1 MKKLYDL
8 NRKFEYENGFYATA
22 DPSRFSKFITHL
34 EFFNQTSTIRGEIV
48 EFGIFKGNSFF
59 RWIKFRDLL
68 EQTNS
73 RKIIGFDIFGDFPE
87 AIYEDDKA
95 KREAFIRETKGG
107 RGISFEEINSLL
119 ELEGLNK
126 NVEIIKGDIL
136 ITLDK
141 YLIENP
147 HLKISLLHID
157 VDLYEPT
164 RHVLEKLYNNVSKGG
179 IIIFDDYGAFA
190 GTNKAIDDFFKHKIE
205 IKKLSYS
212 NAISYIV
219 KWKKLYS

>member
-1 MKKLYDL
+1 MDKLYDI

-34 EFFNQTSTIRGEIV
+34 EFFKQTATVRGEIV

-68 EQTNS
+68 EQTSS

-87 AIYEDDKA
+87 ANFEGDKA
-95 KREAFIRETKGG
+95 KRDAFIAETNGG
-107 RGISFEEINSLL
+107 KSISLEEIQDLL
-119 ELEGLNK
+119 NVQGLSK
-126 NVEIIKGDIL
+126 NVDIVKGDIL

-141 YLIENP
+141 YLDDNP

-164 RHVLEKLYNNVSKGG
+164 KHILEKLYEKVTPGG
-179 IIIFDDYGAFA
+179 IVIFDDYGAFA
-190 GTNKAIDDFFKHKIE
+190 GANKAVDDFFGNKIQV
-205 IKKLSYS
+205 KKLPFS

-219 KWKKLYS
+219 K

>member
-1 MKKLYDL
+1 MSNLYDL
-8 NRKFEYENGFYATA
+8 NKKFEYENGFYATA
-22 DPSRFSKFITHL
+22 DPTRFSKIISHL
-34 EFFNQTSTIRGEIV
+34 EFFKQTSTVRGEIV

-68 EQTNS
+68 EQTGS

-87 AIYEDDKA
+87 AEFEEDKE
-95 KREAFIRETKGG
+95 KRDAFVAETNGG
-107 RGISFEEINSLL
+107 KSISLEEINDLL
-119 ELEGLNK
+119 NKQGLNK
-126 NVEIIKGDIL
+126 NVEIVKGDIL
-136 ITLDK
+136 KTLDE
-141 YLIENP
+141 YLIANP

-164 RHVLEKLYNNVSKGG
+164 KHVLEKLYNKVTKGG

-190 GTNKAIDDFFKHKIE
+190 GTNKAVDDFFKGNAE
-205 IKKLSYS
+205 IKKLPYS

-219 KWKKLYS
+219 K

>member
-1 MKKLYDL
+1 MNNLYDL
-8 NRKFEYENGFYATA
+8 EKRFEYENGFYATA
-22 DPSRFSKFITHL
+22 DPSRFSKFVSHL
-34 EFFNQTSTIRGEIV
+34 EFFKRTSDIRGEIV

-68 EQTNS
+68 EQTSS

-87 AIYEDDKA
+87 ANFEDDKL
-95 KREAFIRETKGG
+95 KRDAFVKETKGG
-107 RGISFEEINSLL
+107 KSISYDEITTLL
-119 ELEGLNK
+119 SKQNLQK

-136 ITLDK
+136 KTLDK
-141 YLIENP
+141 YLDDNP

-164 RHVLEKLYNNVSKGG
+164 KVILEKLYNRVTKGG
-179 IIIFDDYGAFA
+179 IIVLDDYGAFA
-190 GTNKAIDDFFKHKIE
+190 GTNKAVDDFFKNKTE

-219 KWKKLYS
+219 K

>member
-1 MKKLYDL
+1 MDELYDIDK
-8 NRKFEYENGFYATA
+8 KFEYENGFYATA
-22 DPSRFSKFITHL
+22 DPSRFSKIITHL
-34 EFFNQTSTIRGEIV
+34 EFFKQTSKVRGEIV

-87 AIYEDDKA
+87 AHFEGDKD
-95 KREAFIRETKGG
+95 KRDAFVAETNGG
-107 RGISFEEINSLL
+107 KSISLEEINKLL
-119 ELEGLNK
+119 DQQGLNK
-126 NVEIIKGDIL
+126 NVDIVEGDIL
-136 ITLDK
+136 VTLDL
-141 YLIENP
+141 YLDKNP

-164 RHVLEKLYNNVSKGG
+164 KHILEKLFDRVTKGG

-190 GTNKAIDDFFKHKIE
+190 GTNKAVDDFFQNNLE
-205 IKKLSYS
+205 IKKLPFSH
-212 NAISYIV
+212 AISYIV
-219 KWKKLYS
+219 K

>member
-1 MKKLYDL
+1 MSDLYDL
-8 NRKFEYENGFYATA
+8 NKKFEYENGFYATA
-22 DPSRFSKFITHL
+22 DPTRFSKFISHL
-34 EFFNQTSTIRGEIV
+34 EFFKQTSTVRGEIV

-68 EQTNS
+68 EQTGS

-87 AIYEDDKA
+87 AVFEQDKE
-95 KREAFIRETKGG
+95 KRDAFVAETNGG
-107 RGISFEEINSLL
+107 KSISYEEIT
-119 ELEGLNK
+119 ELLNK
-126 NVEIIKGDIL
+126 QGLHRNVEIIKGDIME
-136 ITLDK
+136 TLDQ
-141 YLIENP
+141 YLAANP

-164 RHVLEKLYNNVSKGG
+164 RHVLEKLYDRVTKGG

-190 GTNKAIDDFFKHKIE
+190 GANKAVDDFFE
-205 IKKLSYS
+205 NNVTIKKLSFS

-219 KWKKLYS
+219 K

>member
-1 MKKLYDL
+1 MDKLYDL
-8 NRKFEYENGFYATA
+8 ERRFEYENGFYATA
-22 DPSRFSKFITHL
+22 DPSRFSKFISHL
-34 EFFNQTSTIRGEIV
+34 EFFRQTADVRGEIM

-68 EQTNS
+68 EQTSS

-87 AIYEDDKA
+87 AGFEADKM
-95 KREAFIRETKGG
+95 KRDAFVSETKGG
-107 RGISFEEINSLL
+107 KSISYEEIQSLL
-119 ELEGLNK
+119 REQQLDR

-136 ITLDK
+136 VELDA
-141 YLIENP
+141 YLETNP

-164 RHVLEKLYNNVSKGG
+164 KLILERLYEKVTKGG
-179 IIIFDDYGAFA
+179 IIILDDYGAFA
-190 GTNKAIDDFFKHKIE
+190 GTNKAVDDFFGGQAQV
-205 IKKLSYS
+205 KKLPYS

-219 KWKKLYS
+219 K

>member
-1 MKKLYDL
+1 MNKLYDL
-8 NRKFEYENGFYATA
+8 NKNFEYENGFYATA

-34 EFFNQTSTIRGEIV
+34 EFFKQTSNVRGEIV

-73 RKIIGFDIFGDFPE
+73 RKVIGFDIFGDFPE
-87 AIYEDDKA
+87 AGFDQDKA
-95 KREAFIRETKGG
+95 KRDAFVSETNGG
-107 RGISFEEINSLL
+107 KSITLEEINELL
-119 ELEGLNK
+119 DKQGLNK
-126 NVEIIKGDIL
+126 NVDIIKGDIL
-136 ITLDK
+136 QTLDI
-141 YLIENP
+141 YLQKNP

-164 RHVLEKLYNNVSKGG
+164 KHILEKLFDRVTKGG

-190 GTNKAIDDFFKHKIE
+190 GTNKAVDDFFENKAE
-205 IKKLSYS
+205 IKKLPFSH
-212 NAISYIV
+212 AISYIV
-219 KWKKLYS
+219 K

>member
-1 MKKLYDL
+1 MDNLYDL
-8 NRKFEYENGFYATA
+8 NKRFEYENGFYATS

-34 EFFNQTSTIRGEIV
+34 EFFKQTSTVRGEIV
-48 EFGIFKGNSFF
+48 EFGVFKGNSFF

-68 EQTNS
+68 EQTAS
-73 RKIIGFDIFGDFPE
+73 RKIIGFDTFGDFPE
-87 AIYEDDKA
+87 AGFNKDIK
-95 KREAFIRETKGG
+95 KREAFVKETGG
-107 RGISFEEINSLL
+107 GKSISIEELNNLL
-119 ELEGLNK
+119 EKQNLNR

-136 ITLDK
+136 KTLDD
-141 YLIENP
+141 YLENNP

-164 RHVLEKLYNNVSKGG
+164 KYILDKLYKKVTKGG

-190 GTNKAIDDFFKHKIE
+190 GANKAIDDFFEDKIE
-205 IKKLSYS
+205 IKKLPYS

-219 KWKKLYS
+219 K

>member
-1 MKKLYDL
+1 MENLYDL
-8 NRKFEYENGFYATA
+8 DRKFEYENGFYATA

-34 EFFNQTSTIRGEIV
+34 EFFKRSSNVRGEIV

-73 RKIIGFDIFGDFPE
+73 RKVIGFDIFGDFPE
-87 AIYEDDKA
+87 ANFDGDKA
-95 KREAFIRETKGG
+95 KRDEFVTETNGG
-107 RGISFEEINSLL
+107 KSISLEEINKLL
-119 ELEGLNK
+119 DQQGLNN
-126 NVEIIKGDIL
+126 NVDIVKGDIL
-136 ITLDK
+136 FTLEKYLDK
-141 YLIENP
+141 NP

-164 RHVLEKLYNNVSKGG
+164 KHILEKLFDRVTKGG

-190 GTNKAIDDFFKHKIE
+190 GTNKAVDDFFQNNIE
-205 IKKLSYS
+205 IKKLPFSH
-212 NAISYIV
+212 AISYIV
-219 KWKKLYS
+219 K

>member
-1 MKKLYDL
+1 MDKLYDL
-8 NRKFEYENGFYATA
+8 NKKFEYENGFYATA

-34 EFFNQTSTIRGEIV
+34 EFFKQTSTIRGEIV

-68 EQTNS
+68 EQTGS

-87 AIYEDDKA
+87 AHFEEDKA
-95 KREAFIRETKGG
+95 KREAFVAETNGG
-107 RGISFEEINSLL
+107 KSISSEEISELL
-119 ELEGLNK
+119 EKQNLMK

-136 ITLDK
+136 KTLDG
-141 YLIENP
+141 YLEENP

-164 RHVLEKLYNNVSKGG
+164 QYILEKLYGKVTKGG

-190 GTNKAIDDFFKHKIE
+190 GTNKAVDDFFDNNAA
-205 IKKLSYS
+205 IKKLPYS

-219 KWKKLYS
+219 K